1 MTFIPIFY
9 GYKKLRRLEVSQTKI
24 LLQFFFYLYPSPEFS
39 SKLSRL
45 KEWLTPLK
53 SLSSYTHEGLPALVE
68 QVKALKDDVTKLPRG
83 LITVLRILRHLAITP
98 VNNYPEGK
106 YSQTCV
112 KQPPKGST
120 KNGSLGQVAA

>member
-1 MTFIPIFY
+1 MTFLSFFCDQNNQW
-9 GYKKLRRLEVSQTKI
+9 RLLSISNKNLI
-24 LLQFFFYLYPSPEFS
+24 CLYPSPEFS

-112 KQPPKGST
+112 KQPPKAST
-120 KNGSLGQVAA
+120 KS